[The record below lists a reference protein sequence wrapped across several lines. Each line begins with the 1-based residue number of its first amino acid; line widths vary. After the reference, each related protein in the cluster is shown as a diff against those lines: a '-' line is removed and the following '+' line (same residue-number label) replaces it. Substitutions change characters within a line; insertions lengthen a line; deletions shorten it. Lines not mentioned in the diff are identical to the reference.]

1 MFSDVLDRSCSPA
14 AGVSCIDARLALTTA
29 LSTLRPCLGI
39 SCEAMS
45 QRNIAGDILHRQI
58 RENRALGFQRHYH
71 VTDPFIKRL
80 GLEAELQGHS
90 GCVNCLEWNERGDLL
105 ASGSDDQHA
114 IVWDPLRHKK
124 LITMHTGHAANIFSV
139 KFLPHSGDRILV
151 TGAADTKVHVHDL
164 TAKETIH
171 MFSDHTNRVKRIA
184 TAPMWPNTFWSAAE
198 DGVIRQYD
206 LRESS
211 KRSEVLIDL
220 TEYCGQL
227 VEAKCLA
234 VNPRD
239 NNYLAVGAN
248 GPFVRLYDIRMIHN
262 HRKSLSQSM
271 SAGVHTFCDKQKP
284 IPDGAGQYYVAGH
297 LPVKLPDYNNRLRV
311 LVATYVTFSPDGT
324 ELLVNMGGEQVYLF
338 DLTFKQRPYR
348 FLLPKKCHPSPGQYS
363 LTGSSSRLYQ
373 TAEVQNGKT
382 TNGVAN
388 GIHLSTSRLRL
399 ANTRDSS
406 SSTQLPP
413 HLERIKQQ
421 ANDAFARQQWTQAIQ
436 LYSLG
441 IHAAGHNAMLYG
453 NRAAAYMKRKW
464 DGDHYD
470 ALRDCLKALSLN
482 PAHLKA
488 HFRLARCLFEL
499 KYVAEALEC
508 LDDFKGKFPEQAHSS
523 ACNALD
529 KDIKAALFSKTD
541 SADEKKGNSSIRFHN
556 FIPEDEIILRE
567 RSFDYKHRYCGHC
580 NTTTDIKEANFFGSM
595 LIFTLFVQMCVG
607 GGVGDVCEACV
618 DVCGACVD
626 GQGQYI
632 MSGSDDGSF
641 FIWEKETTN
650 LVRILQGDESIVNCL
665 QPHPSYC
672 FLATSG
678 IDPVVRLWNPRPETE
693 SDNGRVVE
701 DMEGAAQ
708 ANQRRMNADPL
719 EVMLLNMGYRI
730 TGLSSRGPETSDDE
744 DSTEGQVQCR
754 PS

>member
-1 MFSDVLDRSCSPA
+1 M
-14 AGVSCIDARLALTTA
+14 
-29 LSTLRPCLGI
+29 STV
-39 SCEAMS
+39 
-45 QRNIAGDILHRQI
+45 NITRDILHRQI
-58 RENRALGFQRHYH
+58 VDKKAAGFQRSYH

-80 GLEAELQGHS
+80 GLEADLIS
-90 GCVNCLEWNERGDLL
+90 LDIFFLL

-114 IVWDPLRHKK
+114 IIWDPFRHKK
-124 LITMHTGHAANIFSV
+124 LTTMHTGHAANIFSV

-164 TAKETIH
+164 TVKETIH

-198 DGVIRQYD
+198 DGIIRQYD
-206 LRESS
+206 LRENS
-211 KRSEVLIDL
+211 KHSEVLIDL
-220 TEYCGQL
+220 TEFCGQL

-262 HRKSLSQSM
+262 HRKSLSQST
-271 SAGVHTFCDKQKP
+271 SAAVHTFCERQKP

-338 DLTFKQRPYR
+338 DLTFKQKPYT
-348 FLLPKKCHPSPGQYS
+348 FLFSKACQSS
-363 LTGSSSRLYQ
+363 TG
-373 TAEVQNGKT
+373 VMQNGKT
-382 TNGVAN
+382 TNGVSN
-388 GIHLSTSRLRL
+388 GIHFFWKTNVFPLPLLYSCTELS
-399 ANTRDSS
+399 
-406 SSTQLPP
+406 P
-413 HLERIKQQ
+413 HLEKIKQQ
-421 ANDAFARQQWTQAIQ
+421 ANDAFARQQWTQAIE
-436 LYSLG
+436 LYCLG
-441 IHAAGHNAMLYG
+441 IHQASCNSMLYG

-464 DGDHYD
+464 DGDLYD
-470 ALRDCLKALSLN
+470 ALRDCLKALTLN
-482 PAHLKA
+482 PGHLKA

-523 ACNALD
+523 ACDALD
-529 KDIKAALFSKTD
+529 KDIKTALFSKTESD
-541 SADEKKGNSSIRFHN
+541 KKSSSVRFQPS
-556 FIPEDEIILRE
+556 IPEDEVVLRE

-580 NTTTDIKEANFFGSM
+580 NTTTDIKEANFFGSK
-595 LIFTLFVQMCVG
+595 
-607 GGVGDVCEACV
+607 
-618 DVCGACVD
+618 
-626 GQGQYI
+626 GQYI
-632 MSGSDDGSF
+632 VSGSDDGSF

-678 IDPVVRLWNPRPETE
+678 IDPVVRLWNPRPETDSE
-693 SDNGRVVE
+693 NGRVVE

-730 TGLSSRGPETSDDE
+730 TGLRGVGPEASDDE
-744 DSTEGQVQCR
+744 DGSEGQVQCR